1 MDSRQYR
8 AKYLLYKNS
17 LFNVMGNVYYV
28 YMYYLKSTGEVF
40 YVGKGKNDRYKSMVH
55 RNALFLNILNKHK
68 DDVDVK
74 FYKEHLSEDES
85 FEIEKQLIKEY
96 WDKGECRANFHEGGN
111 GGNTGNYT
119 SPERSRKLSE
129 FAKTRVGEKNPM
141 WGKTHTPEVRKLLSE
156 INKGKP
162 MLQHVKEK
170 LIAANTGRKKSEY
183 EIEVCRR
190 NGLIGAQKMKSHG
203 ETYRKMME
211 SLCQYKYVVYL
222 NGEKQFECLGHT
234 ELEKYCNEHLKMS
247 RTIMWQVVHKTG
259 WKPKFNKHKHLETL
273 EIIRIDR
280 SVSTN
285 RDECSDVG

>member
-1 MDSRQYR
+1 
-8 AKYLLYKNS
+8 
-17 LFNVMGNVYYV
+17 MGNVYYV

-55 RNALFLNILNKHK
+55 RNELFLNILNKYK

-74 FYKEHLSEDES
+74 FYKEHLSQDES
-85 FEIEKQLIKEY
+85 FELEKQLIKEY
-96 WDKGECRANFHEGGN
+96 WERGECRANFHEGGC
-111 GGNTGNYT
+111 GGNTGNYD

-129 FAKTRVGEKNPM
+129 SARRRTGEKNPM
-141 WGKTHTPEVRKLLSE
+141 WGKTHTPETRKILSE
-156 INKGKP
+156 KNKGRP
-162 MLQHVKEK
+162 MLQNVKEK
-170 LIAANTGRKKSEY
+170 LIAANTGRKKSKY
-183 EIEVCRR
+183 ELEVCRR
-190 NGLIGAQKMKSHG
+190 NGLIGAQKMKEHG
-203 ETYRKMME
+203 ESYKKMME

-222 NGEKQFECLGHT
+222 NGEKKFECLGHT
-234 ELEKYCNEHLKMS
+234 ELEKYCNKHLNIS